1 MSEAADLR
9 AVVFDLDGLMFN
21 TEDLYH
27 EAGHEVLRR
36 RDQPIRPELFDA
48 MMGLPGNV
56 ALKLMIDEHGLP
68 DTVEDL
74 ARETD
79 EILVALFDTSLAPMP
94 GLMRLLEALEAASIP
109 KAIATSSGRTI
120 VTNLLERFDLEPR
133 FEFLLTADDV
143 TQGKPH
149 PEVYHKAAEQLS
161 VSTSQVLVLEDSG
174 NGCRAA
180 VSSGAYAVA
189 VPTQHSRKH
198 DFSGSQW
205 IAEGLEDPRIYRVLG
220 LSD

>member
-1 MSEAADLR
+1 MSEVADIR

-36 RDQPIRPELFDA
+36 RNLPVRPELFDA
-48 MMGLPGNV
+48 MMGLPGDV
-56 ALKLMIDEHGLP
+56 ALKLMIDEHELP

-74 ARETD
+74 SRETD

-94 GLMRLLEALEAASIP
+94 GLLHLLEALEAASIP

-120 VTNLLERFDLEPR
+120 VTNLLARFELEPR

-143 TQGKPH
+143 NQGKPH
-149 PEVYHKAAEQLS
+149 PEVYHKAAEQLA
-161 VSTSQVLVLEDSG
+161 VSTSQILVLEDSG

-180 VSSGAYAVA
+180 VSSGAYTVA
-189 VPTQHSRKH
+189 VPTHHSRTH
-198 DFSGSQW
+198 DFSGAQW
-205 IAEGLEDPRIYRVLG
+205 IAEGLEDQRIFQVLG
-220 LSD
+220 LAD